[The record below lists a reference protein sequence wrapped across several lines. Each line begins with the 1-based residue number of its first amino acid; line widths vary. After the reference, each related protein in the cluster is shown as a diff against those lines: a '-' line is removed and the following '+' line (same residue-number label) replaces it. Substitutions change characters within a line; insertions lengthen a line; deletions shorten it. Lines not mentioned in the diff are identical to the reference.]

1 MRRLPQLSRRPMS
14 VHSNGLYAAVINLY
28 VSTPAAGTEPRHR
41 EEKQRHVLQYI
52 RNKQPVRRLLFAL
65 LFSIIY
71 LTVEQNEAF

>member
-1 MRRLPQLSRRPMS
+1 MAYTRLLF
-14 VHSNGLYAAVINLY
+14 NLY

-65 LFSIIY
+65 LCSSF
-71 LTVEQNEAF
+71 LDNLLNC